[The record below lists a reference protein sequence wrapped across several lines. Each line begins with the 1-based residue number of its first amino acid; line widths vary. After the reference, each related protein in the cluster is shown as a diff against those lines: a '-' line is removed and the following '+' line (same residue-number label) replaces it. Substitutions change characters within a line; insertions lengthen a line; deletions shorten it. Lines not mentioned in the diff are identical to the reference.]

1 MSRVQRAI
9 REPARIARTDPDAPK
24 HAGLSEL
31 IVDMRSPG
39 ITVSTIEDMTTNRH
53 FCEVT
58 FEDVR
63 VPGDHLVGELN
74 GILEHM
80 EILTKVNTSGVSGA
94 EAVGDAGM
102 SLRIDGG
109 PPYPLA
115 HPRDEF
121 APEIRDGFFIVPR
134 LATHEDAG
142 ESVE

>member
-1 MSRVQRAI
+1 MAVT
-9 REPARIARTDPDAPK
+9 REDVLHVAALARIALADDA
-24 HAGLSEL
+24 
-31 IVDMRSPG
+31 
-39 ITVSTIEDMTTNRH
+39 
-53 FCEVT
+53 
-58 FEDVR
+58 
-63 VPGDHLVGELN
+63 VPRLVGELN

-134 LATHEDAG
+134 LATHEDAA